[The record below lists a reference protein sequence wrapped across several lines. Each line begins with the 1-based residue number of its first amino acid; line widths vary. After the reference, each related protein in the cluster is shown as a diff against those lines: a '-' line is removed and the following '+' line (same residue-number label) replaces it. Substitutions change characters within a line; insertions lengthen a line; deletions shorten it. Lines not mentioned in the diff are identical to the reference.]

1 MYTSTL
7 AEKIVEFYRNPEN
20 MRKFKEWQKKYHEE
34 QEKAANTQ
42 LNAVAGE

>member
-7 AEKIVEFYRNPEN
+7 AEKIIEFYRNPEN

-34 QEKAANTQ
+34 QEKAANKQ